1 MQKLYSQIT
10 SANDPSDF
18 RTLFRIAIFLGAF
31 AAIVIGI
38 GLLGV
43 KSDATVMNETSELTS
58 GMPLP

>member
-1 MQKLYSQIT
+1 MQKRYSQIT

-18 RTLFRIAIFLGAF
+18 RTLFRIAIVLSAF
-31 AAIVIGI
+31 AAIGIGI

-43 KSDATVMNETSELTS
+43 KSDATVMNETSEFTS